1 MLGNKFQLRDLV
13 WGLRL
18 CISQVISTS
27 LSCRLFVEKFVAM
40 LNWTFCCT
48 NQFYSTLSNLKIHH
62 ILKNITSVGWGLIA
76 HRLFYTMRSACFLS
90 EHLDFNLTSIP
101 EWPPAKLQSS
111 WKITFLIY
119 KMGIIIK
126 ESTTTQ
132 AVCPPFNVIFHT
144 VKY

>member
-27 LSCRLFVEKFVAM
+27 LSCRLFVEKFVAL

-62 ILKNITSVGWGLIA
+62 ILKNITSMGWGLIA

-90 EHLDFNLTSIP
+90 EHLDFNLYFNTWVTSCKAAVLLKNCFP
-101 EWPPAKLQSS
+101 HLQNGNND
-111 WKITFLIY
+111 KGIY
-119 KMGIIIK
+119 YYTNSNAPLSMLYF
-126 ESTTTQ
+126 TL
-132 AVCPPFNVIFHT
+132 
-144 VKY
+144 